1 MTYSTF
7 TLKGKHAT
15 PAGTAHEGRVKVTPN
30 TVIRDAG
37 GVIMSGPEIVS
48 LDPMGSWSVTLPC
61 DSPGLNPSAGIG
73 YTVVYQLSSSSVN
86 PQAFAALPELAG
98 TTLDVSQ
105 IITSATPSA
114 PATVPVAGPAGAPGV
129 KGDPGP
135 TGAPG
140 AKGDPGA
147 PGPAGPAAI
156 AYDTDGVPYLTI

>member
-1 MTYSTF
+1 VTYSTF

-61 DSPGLNPSAGIG
+61 DSPGLNPSTGIG

-86 PQAFAALPELAG
+86 PQAFAALASLAG

-105 IITSATPSA
+105 IVTSVTPSA
-114 PATVPVAGPAGAPGV
+114 PATIPV
-129 KGDPGP
+129 
-135 TGAPG
+135 
-140 AKGDPGA
+140 
-147 PGPAGPAAI
+147 PGPAGKDGKDGSTPPAPI